1 MFLPLACCVTS
12 GGPVLPH
19 TLNLSVLTGKMC
31 ELNSGISWS
40 LLAQKVCDGDHC
52 KAVLMSHS
60 LV

>member
-19 TLNLSVLTGKMC
+19 TPNLSVLTGKMSK
-31 ELNSGISWS
+31 LNSGIFWS
-40 LLAQKVCDGDHC
+40 FLAQKVCDDHC